1 MIIIFDFETFF
12 GPKYSLTTLSY
23 TDYIDHPSFKV
34 HGCAIKGEGQS
45 PFWLEPD
52 RFPEYVKSHLQD
64 TFVAHNAPFDL
75 TIWTRYYKL
84 PLPARLVCT
93 KALAA
98 LTRGYT
104 EPDLSLATL
113 TGEKGSDL
121 KLTYGLRE
129 LPPLIKV
136 KLMNYALNDVVI
148 TEKLLH
154 ALLRETVAAG
164 IDLKQELRA
173 IDATLRLLAPETP
186 LCVDRGK
193 LRVEEINERQQ
204 EQLAVTDA
212 AKQLGLSLKELE
224 KQVKSRPKFTEL
236 LTRLGVEVPMKKSPS
251 TGEQIPAIA
260 KNDESFTK
268 LRDQYDGTIVAEL
281 IDLRLNLSSSLKR
294 TRTARL
300 QRLALT
306 DDPIAPIQVHL
317 NFAGAQQTL
326 RWSGANS
333 LNLQNLP
340 REGSIRA
347 CLVPPEGHKLVVCDY
362 SSIEARVL
370 AWLAKEEDT
379 LNVFRVGRDVY
390 VDMAERIWP
399 GTAKMGEIDEDDPEF
414 KRRRFAGKCLILGLG
429 YQAGWVVLE
438 SILRLGVLS
447 GGKTR
452 VTFSEQDASEM
463 GVSGSEFADFFE
475 WYLSK
480 IPEDRGQALTR
491 AVEETPAL
499 FWHYATCQFLVKK
512 YRADHPATKALWKRF
527 SYPLIGEFGG
537 LWYGWEGKDWAVH
550 LPGGTR
556 LLYNTPVIEERGWS
570 YWLKKGK
577 VYTHGGKIVE
587 NATQAVARNLLR
599 DAWVEA
605 NQAGLNTVLTV
616 HDEIVCVQREEEAE
630 EVRDVLTKI
639 MSTAPVWAPDLPVE
653 AEAKICNSYA
663 EK

>member
-1 MIIIFDFETFF
+1 MIIIFDFESYF

-23 TDYIDHPSFKV
+23 TDYVDHPLFKV
-34 HGCAIKGEGQS
+34 HGCAIKEES
-45 PFWLEPD
+45 KTPFWLESD
-52 RFPEYVKSHLQD
+52 QFPEYVRSHLQD

-129 LPPLIKV
+129 LPPEIKA
-136 KLMNYALNDVVI
+136 KLVNYALNDAVI

-154 ALLRETVAAG
+154 GLLRETVAAG
-164 IDLKQELRA
+164 VDLKQELRA
-173 IDATLRLLAPETP
+173 IDATMRLLAPETP
-186 LCVDRGK
+186 LCVDREK
-193 LRVEEINERQQ
+193 LLAEEVNERQQ

-236 LTRLGVEVPMKKSPS
+236 LTRLGVEVPTKKSPS

-260 KNDESFTK
+260 KNDEAFTK
-268 LRDQYDGTIVAEL
+268 LRDQYDGTIVSEL

-306 DDPIAPIQVHL
+306 DDLIAPIQVHL

-362 SSIEARVL
+362 SSVEARVL
-370 AWLAKEEDT
+370 AWLANEEDT
-379 LNVFRVGRDVY
+379 LNVFRAGRDVY

-399 GTAKMGEIDEDDPEF
+399 GTAQMGEIDEDDPEF

-447 GGKTR
+447 GGKTK
-452 VTFSEQDASEM
+452 VTFSEQDALDM
-463 GVSGSEFADFFE
+463 GVSGSDFADFFE

-480 IPEDRGQALTR
+480 IPADRGQALTR

-512 YRADHPATKALWKRF
+512 YRADHPMTKALWERF
-527 SYPLIGEFGG
+527 SYPEDGVFGG
-537 LWYGWEGKDWAVH
+537 LRYGWEGKNWAVH

-556 LLYNTPVIEERGWS
+556 LLYNTPVVEDRGWS
-570 YWLKKGK
+570 YWFKKGK

-587 NATQAVARNLLR
+587 NATQSMARNLLR

-605 NQAGLNTVLTV
+605 NQAGLNVVMTV
-616 HDEIVCVQREEEAE
+616 HDEIVCVQREDEAE
-630 EVRDVLTKI
+630 EAREVLTRI
-639 MSTAPVWAPDLPVE
+639 MSTAPAWAPELPVE
-653 AEAKICNSYA
+653 AEAKICSSYA

>member
-1 MIIIFDFETFF
+1 M
-12 GPKYSLTTLSY
+12 
-23 TDYIDHPSFKV
+23 
-34 HGCAIKGEGQS
+34 A
-45 PFWLEPD
+45 
-52 RFPEYVKSHLQD
+52 
-64 TFVAHNAPFDL
+64 
-75 TIWTRYYKL
+75 
-84 PLPARLVCT
+84 
-93 KALAA
+93 
-98 LTRGYT
+98 
-104 EPDLSLATL
+104 
-113 TGEKGSDL
+113 
-121 KLTYGLRE
+121 
-129 LPPLIKV
+129 
-136 KLMNYALNDVVI
+136 I

-154 ALLRETVAAG
+154 SLLQETVAAG
-164 IDLKQELRA
+164 INLKQELRA

-186 LCVDRGK
+186 LCVEREK

-236 LTRLGVEVPMKKSPS
+236 LTRLGVEVPTKKSPS

-260 KNDESFTK
+260 KNDEAFTK
-268 LRDQYDGTIVAEL
+268 LREEYDGTIVAEL

-370 AWLAKEEDT
+370 AWLAQEEDT
-379 LNVFRVGRDVY
+379 LQVFRAGHDVY

-399 GTAKMGEIDEDDPEF
+399 GTEQMGKIDEEDPEF

-452 VTFSEQDASEM
+452 VTFSEQDALEM

-512 YRADHPATKALWKRF
+512 YRADHPMTKALWDRF
-527 SYPLIGEFGG
+527 SYPEDGVFGG
-537 LWYGWEGKDWAVH
+537 LRYGWEGKNWALH

-556 LLYNTPVIEERGWS
+556 LLYNTPIIEERGWS

-577 VYTHGGKIVE
+577 VYTHGGKCVE

-605 NQAGLNTVLTV
+605 NQAGLNVVLTV
-616 HDEIVCVQREEEAE
+616 HDEIVCVQREDEVEEA
-630 EVRDVLTKI
+630 RDVLTKI
-639 MSTAPVWAPDLPVE
+639 MSTAPAWAPDLPVE

>member
-34 HGCAIKGEGQS
+34 HGCAIKEERFP

-52 RFPEYVKSHLQD
+52 QFPTYVQSHLHD

-113 TGEKGSDL
+113 TGEKGEDL

-154 ALLRETVAAG
+154 GLLSETVAAG

-173 IDATLRLLAPETP
+173 IDATLRLLAPKIP
-186 LCVDRGK
+186 LCVDREK
-193 LRVEEINERQQ
+193 LRVEEVNERQQ

-236 LTRLGVEVPMKKSPS
+236 LTRLGVEVPTKKSPS

-260 KNDESFTK
+260 KNDEAFTK
-268 LRDQYDGTIVAEL
+268 LREQYDGTIVAEL

-340 REGSIRA
+340 REGSLRA

-379 LNVFRVGRDVY
+379 LKVFRAGHDVY
-390 VDMAERIWP
+390 VDMAEKVWP
-399 GTAKMGEIDEDDPEF
+399 GTARMDKEDKEF
-414 KRRRFAGKCLILGLG
+414 KRRRFASKCLILGLG

-452 VTFSEQDASEM
+452 VTFSEQDALEM

-491 AVEETPAL
+491 AVEENPVL

-512 YRADHPATKALWKRF
+512 YRADHPMTKALWERF
-527 SYPLIGEFGG
+527 SYPEDGVFGG
-537 LWYGWEGKDWAVH
+537 LRYGWEGKDWAVH

-556 LLYNTPVIEERGWS
+556 LLYNTPVVEERGWS

-577 VYTHGGKIVE
+577 VYTHGGRAVE
-587 NATQAVARNLLR
+587 NFSQSVARNLLR

-605 NQAGLNTVLTV
+605 NQVGLNVVLTV
-616 HDEIVCVQREEEAE
+616 HDEIVCVQREDEAGDA
-630 EVRDVLTKI
+630 RDVLTRI
-639 MSTAPVWAPDLPVE
+639 MSTAPAWASDLPVE